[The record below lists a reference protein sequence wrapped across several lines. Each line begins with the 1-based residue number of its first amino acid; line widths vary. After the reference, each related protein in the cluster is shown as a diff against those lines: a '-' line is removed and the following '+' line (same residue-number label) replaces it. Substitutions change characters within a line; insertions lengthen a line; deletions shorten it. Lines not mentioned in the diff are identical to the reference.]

1 RTLAHHTAI
10 GRRCRRNAISAD
22 GSVELVTAAEIS
34 AAGFRIARVPPLIGR
49 AIVETDMAPGAAPV
63 IVIGYDVWQRR
74 FAGAR
79 DIIGRELRLGLDAHT
94 IVGVM
99 PEGFQFPFNFGYWIP
114 LRLRPGEMLRAGPEG
129 VVFGRLAPDQTI
141 AQAHAEVAALGLL
154 PP

>member
-1 RTLAHHTAI
+1 
-10 GRRCRRNAISAD
+10 
-22 GSVELVTAAEIS
+22 
-34 AAGFRIARVPPLIGR
+34 
-49 AIVETDMAPGAAPV
+49 
-63 IVIGYDVWQRR
+63 
-74 FAGAR
+74 
-79 DIIGRELRLGLDAHT
+79 GLDAHT

-154 PP
+154 PPDRRREQRDGGPDAEAIGARVVPYTFAFTGDFDR